1 MRKFTRMVF
10 VNRTLDMAD
19 IRAVGFDMD
28 HTLISYK
35 RESFEDLAFHTT
47 LEKCIEAG
55 YPEELSQLK
64 FDHRFLIR
72 GLLVDIE
79 RGNILKIDSHKYVK
93 IAFHGTRPLAKEE
106 RDRLYNKAG
115 LRAQEFLSVDTFF
128 ALSEIHLF
136 MQMVDYMDANPGAI
150 AKDYR
155 AVYKDLKTAIDL
167 SHQDGSIKSRVLRDP
182 DKYIRRDKRIAQTLA
197 RLINS
202 GKLLFLLT
210 NSDWGYTSPVM
221 EYLFSDSENDRWRD
235 YFHYVIVGS
244 GKPGFFTGSQ
254 PFFEVMTDSGLLKP
268 HRGPLAYTKAYYGGN
283 AALFEQHLG
292 FSRDEILYVGD
303 HIFGDILKPKG
314 SFNWRTML
322 VVEEL
327 DSELKNHEQI
337 QEIFQSIQQ
346 KFAER
351 EEVDEALHVLL
362 TRQTRKQNQDA
373 GQNLGDLKQ
382 LSEAIATKI
391 EELKSIDL
399 SIKVL
404 TKEKDALAHPVW
416 GELMRTGLEHSRFA
430 DQVFEYACL
439 FTSKVSNLLY
449 TSPFKRYFS
458 AKDLTMVRELRNH

>member
-1 MRKFTRMVF
+1 
-10 VNRTLDMAD
+10 
-19 IRAVGFDMD
+19 
-28 HTLISYK
+28 
-35 RESFEDLAFHTT
+35 
-47 LEKCIEAG
+47 
-55 YPEELSQLK
+55 
-64 FDHRFLIR
+64 
-72 GLLVDIE
+72 
-79 RGNILKIDSHKYVK
+79 
-93 IAFHGTRPLAKEE
+93 
-106 RDRLYNKAG
+106 
-115 LRAQEFLSVDTFF
+115 
-128 ALSEIHLF
+128 
-136 MQMVDYMDANPGAI
+136 
-150 AKDYR
+150 
-155 AVYKDLKTAIDL
+155 
-167 SHQDGSIKSRVLRDP
+167 
-182 DKYIRRDKRIAQTLA
+182 
-197 RLINS
+197 
-202 GKLLFLLT
+202 
-210 NSDWGYTSPVM
+210 
-221 EYLFSDSENDRWRD
+221 
-235 YFHYVIVGS
+235 
-244 GKPGFFTGSQ
+244 
-254 PFFEVMTDSGLLKP
+254 
-268 HRGPLAYTKAYYGGN
+268 
-283 AALFEQHLG
+283 
-292 FSRDEILYVGD
+292 VGD